1 MLVKNINLIQIS
13 KYKDKIQNKIMQG
26 LLFQIKYYQK
36 MDNISNYPYIFI
48 FSNEVFGVTHLNIAL
63 LS

>member
-1 MLVKNINLIQIS
+1 MSIVS
-13 KYKDKIQNKIMQG
+13 NKI
-26 LLFQIKYYQK
+26 LSK
-36 MDNISNYPYIFI
+36 MDNLSNYPYIFI